1 MKKPSVKYFFLILFA
16 LVIIASVIT
25 IWPLITTLLT
35 SILVAYVFYPVYKF
49 LYEKTGWK
57 NISSLIICILIFLIV
72 VVPVSFIANTFIHE
86 STNLNLLVRQKLL
99 TGNLFDLK
107 CNDEPTFF
115 CTLSRNWQSFISDP
129 DVRFYFDDTVNKI
142 TNAFVAWVSKF
153 VIQLPTFMIQ
163 TFVFFFLLFYFFRD
177 GYMIMQKIKEYI
189 PLKKVHQ
196 KNILN
201 RFGSVT
207 KALVY
212 GHIITA
218 MIQGLAGGIG
228 FFIFGVKGP
237 IFWGFIMGL
246 LALLPIGGAAIVWVP
261 AGLLQILLGADTGQD
276 MLIWKGLGLLIY
288 GLLFISTID
297 NFIRPKIIGHHAE
310 IHPAII
316 LLGLIGGIVVFGP
329 VGLFIG
335 PLILALLLT
344 FIEIYNKEKHA
355 L

>member
-1 MKKPSVKYFFLILFA
+1 MKKLTLKYFFLGLFA
-16 LVIIASVIT
+16 LVIIASIIT

-35 SILVAYVFYPVYKF
+35 SVLVAYIFYPVYKF
-49 LYEKTGWK
+49 LYVKTGWK
-57 NISSLIICILIFLIV
+57 NLSALVICILIFLIV
-72 VVPVSFIANTFIHE
+72 VVPVSFITNTFIHE

-99 TGNLFDLK
+99 TGNPFDLK
-107 CNDEPTFF
+107 CDNQSTLF
-115 CTLSRNWQSFISDP
+115 CNLAKNWQSFMANP
-129 DVRFYFDDTVNKI
+129 DVRFYFDDALNKI
-142 TNAFVAWVSKF
+142 TTAFISWVSQF
-153 VIQLPTFMIQ
+153 VLRLPTLLIH

-177 GYMIMQKIKEYI
+177 GRMIMEKVKEFF
-189 PLKKVHQ
+189 PLKKDHQ

-201 RFGSVT
+201 RFASIT

-228 FFIFGVKGP
+228 FFIFGVKAP
-237 IFWGFIMGL
+237 IFWGLVMGL

-261 AGLLQILLGADTGQD
+261 AGLLQILVGADTSQD
-276 MLIWKGLGLLIY
+276 ILIWIY

-297 NFIRPKIIGHHAE
+297 NFIRPKIIGKHAE
-310 IHPAII
+310 IHPVII
-316 LLGLIGGIVVFGP
+316 LLGLVGGITIFGP

-344 FIEIYNKEKHA
+344 FIEIYQKEKHA